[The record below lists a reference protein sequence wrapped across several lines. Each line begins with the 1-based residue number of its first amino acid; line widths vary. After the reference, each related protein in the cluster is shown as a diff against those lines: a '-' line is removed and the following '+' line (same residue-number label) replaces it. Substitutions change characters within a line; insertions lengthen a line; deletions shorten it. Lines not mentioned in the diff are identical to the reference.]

1 MRQLRGLVWAAIVGA
16 VALPAMLAVT
26 LGLGLLLEALGDETG
41 WQWCAR
47 IALAIAAFWVVAV
60 AATAVGGAIL
70 AVTVQP
76 KPWMPRSGPPHPG
89 DTAE

>member
-1 MRQLRGLVWAAIVGA
+1 MRELRGLVWTAIVGA

-26 LGLGLLLEALGDETG
+26 LGLGLLLEALGDDAG
-41 WQWCAR
+41 WRWCAR
-47 IALAIAAFWVVAV
+47 ISLAIGAFWVVAV

-70 AVTVQP
+70 AVTAQA
-76 KPWMPRSGPPHPG
+76 KPRMARSDLPRPR